1 MENAYIPHSDAPV
14 LNTLA
19 DVRAYESECP
29 LNERFSLQSSY
40 EVLQGAAERF
50 GDDIALRFLLTAEEN
65 EASLDVSFRQ
75 LFARV
80 TQTANALHALGVGK
94 RDAVAIMLPSTPQSH
109 YATWGS
115 QAAGISNPIN
125 PLLESEHIIQII
137 ATTGAKIL
145 ITTAPHRND
154 AGHWKKVIETI
165 NAVPALEKLLLVHVE
180 GYTSEVPV
188 IEREN
193 LEVIDFDAVVAQQ
206 SADKLLSGRQI
217 KGDEIASYFHTG
229 GTTGRP
235 KIAQVTHRNIA
246 VVSELIDHLYREK
259 GRLTAMSALP
269 LFHIYGLIAAG
280 IAAIYAGRT
289 TVMMTPDGF
298 RNPNV
303 LKNWWHHAAR
313 FKVKAFSSVPTI
325 LAALMQVP
333 VGDNDLSCLE
343 DIGSGAAPLPKQL
356 RKEFEQKFDVRVTNG
371 YGMTETTCIMTRQRP
386 ESPGP
391 EGSVGTRFPYTE
403 IRTVV
408 LDGNQV
414 VRDCEPN
421 ETGVLI
427 ARGPHIFKGYL
438 DPVDDAKA
446 WVDGDWFNTGDL
458 AFIDPDGFITLTGR
472 AKDLIIRGGHNI
484 DPVIIEDPLSRHPA
498 VAQVVAIGQPDI
510 YAGEIPIAFVQ
521 LRPEYRG
528 KASEEEL
535 LEYCEQHISER
546 AAIPKR
552 IEFVDALP
560 MTAVGKFFKPDLR
573 NRAIERVLSETLR
586 EAEIAGEVRAYYEQ
600 GRGHVAAVS
609 LQDAGEQDKARA
621 KLENYPVVIE
631 FESR

>member
-1 MENAYIPHSDAPV
+1 LENAYIPHSDAPV

-19 DVRAYESECP
+19 DVQAYESECS
-29 LNERFSLQSSY
+29 LDERFPLQTSY
-40 EVLQGAAERF
+40 EVLQQAAERY
-50 GDDIALRFLLTAEEN
+50 GNDLALRFLLTAEPDE
-65 EASLDVSFRQ
+65 EPLDISFNQ
-75 LFARV
+75 LFARI
-80 TQTANALHALGVGK
+80 TQTANALHALGTGPQ
-94 RDAVAIMLPSTPQSH
+94 DAVAIMLPSTPHSH

-125 PLLESEHIIQII
+125 PLLEAEHIIQIMN
-137 ATTGAKIL
+137 TTGARIL

-154 AGHWKKVIETI
+154 AGHWQKVTEVVE
-165 NAVPALEKLLLVHVE
+165 AVPALEALMLVNID
-180 GYTSEVPV
+180 GYTSEAPAL
-188 IEREN
+188 ERPGLTVMGLDEA
-193 LEVIDFDAVVAQQ
+193 IAAQP
-206 SADKLLSGRQI
+206 ADRLLSGR
-217 KGDEIASYFHTG
+217 KTLGGDTASYFHTG

-246 VVSELIDHLYREK
+246 IVSQLIEHLVREK
-259 GRLTAMSALP
+259 GRMTVMTALP

-280 IAAIYAGRT
+280 IAAVCAGRT

-313 FKVKAFSSVPTI
+313 FKIKAFASVPTI
-325 LAALMQVP
+325 LAALLQVP
-333 VGDNDLSCLE
+333 PGDNDLSCLE
-343 DIGSGAAPLPKQL
+343 DVGSGASPLPKQL
-356 RKEFEQKFDVRVTNG
+356 RKEFEKTFDVRVTNG

-403 IRTVV
+403 IRTVM
-408 LDGNQV
+408 LDGKRV
-414 VRDCEPN
+414 VRDCDAN
-421 ETGVLI
+421 EAGVLI

-438 DPVDDAKA
+438 DPDDDAKA

-484 DPVIIEDPLSRHPA
+484 DPVIIEEPLSRHPA

-510 YAGEIPIAFVQ
+510 YAGEIPIVYVQ
-521 LRPEYRG
+521 PRPEYREDVT
-528 KASEEEL
+528 EEEL
-535 LEYCEQHISER
+535 LAYCEKTISER

-552 IEFVDALP
+552 IEFIETMPV
-560 MTAVGKFFKPDLR
+560 TAVGKFFKPELR
-573 NRAIERVLSETLR
+573 NRAIHRVLSDALH
-586 EAEIAGEVRAYYEQ
+586 EAGIEGSVRAYYEQ
-600 GRGHVAAVS
+600 TRGHVAAIALRDS
-609 LQDAGEQDKARA
+609 EERERARIQ
-621 KLENYPVVIE
+621 LENYPVVIE
-631 FESR
+631 FESQ

>member
-1 MENAYIPHSDAPV
+1 MENAYIPHSDAPI

-29 LNERFSLQSSY
+29 LDERFSLQSSY
-40 EVLQGAAERF
+40 QVLERAAERY
-50 GDDIALRFLLTAEEN
+50 GDDVALRFLLTAEEN
-65 EASLDVSFRQ
+65 ETPLDLSFKQ

-80 TQTANALHALGVGK
+80 TQTANALHELGAGAE
-94 RDAVAIMLPSTPQSH
+94 DAVAIMLPSTPQSH

-154 AGHWKKVIETI
+154 AGHWKKVMEAVD
-165 NAVPALEKLLLVHVE
+165 AVPALEKLVLVHLE
-180 GYTSEVPV
+180 GYTTEVPA

-193 LEVIDFDAVVAQQ
+193 LEVMDFDALIAGQP
-206 SADKLLSGRQI
+206 ADKLASGRNI
-217 KGDEIASYFHTG
+217 KGADTASYFHTG

-246 VVSELIDHLYREK
+246 VVSELVEHVMREK
-259 GRLTAMSALP
+259 GRVIAMSALP

-280 IAAIYAGRT
+280 IASLYAGRT

-303 LKNWWHHAAR
+303 VKNWWHHAAR
-313 FKVKAFSSVPTI
+313 FKVQAFSSVPTI
-325 LAALMQVP
+325 LTALMQVP
-333 VGDNDLSCLE
+333 LGDNDLSCLE
-343 DIGSGAAPLPKQL
+343 DVGSGAAPLPKQL
-356 RKEFEQKFDVRVTNG
+356 RREFEAKFDVRVTNG
-371 YGMTETTCIMTRQRP
+371 YGMTETTCIMTRQRA

-408 LDGNQV
+408 LDGTRV
-414 VRDCEPN
+414 VRDCEAN

-438 DPVDDAKA
+438 DPDDDAKA

-458 AFIDPDGFITLTGR
+458 AFIDPDGFVTLTGR

-498 VAQVVAIGQPDI
+498 VAQVVAIGQPDV
-510 YAGEIPIAFVQ
+510 YAGEIPIAVVQ
-521 LRPEYRG
+521 LRPEYRDRTG
-528 KASEEEL
+528 EEEL
-535 LEYCEQHISER
+535 LAYCEEHISER

-552 IEFVDALP
+552 IEFIDVMP
-560 MTAVGKFFKPDLR
+560 VTAVGKFFKPELR
-573 NRAIERVLSETLR
+573 NRAIQRVLVETLR
-586 EAEIAGEVRAYYEQ
+586 EADIDGEVRVYYEQ
-600 GRGHVAAVS
+600 GRGHVAAIS
-609 LQDAGEQDKARA
+609 LRNPADPGNARA
-621 KLENYPVVIE
+621 KLESYPVVIE
-631 FESR
+631 FEAQ